1 MHDPA
6 RKLLAQLINN
16 ALAVPGDDTESA
28 LIYENIEACPQPE
41 LGQYAFKTF
50 QLAKKLQTN
59 PKELAENI
67 ATSLQQDKNIAQ
79 INQSGPYLNITLHA
93 ATLAP
98 LLAAQINAENRVMPL
113 TATTPH
119 RYMVEHSQP
128 NTHKELHIGHT
139 RNSVLGDTLTR
150 MLRHAGH
157 HVYAENYH
165 GDEGAHVAKCLWYI
179 DKYKKS
185 PAPGEDR
192 GTWLGKMY
200 VEATSAQ
207 TAATGEDAEI
217 IKNEISTVLHQIEE
231 RNGPFYDQWRETRE
245 WSLAL
250 FHKVYDWL
258 GIRFDGDSCESEVSE
273 ESFRVVQEYL
283 DKGIFIRDQ
292 GAVGADLSDK
302 NLGFCML
309 LKSDGRG
316 LYATKDLA
324 LALRRFRVEKPDTCI
339 YVVDNRQ
346 SHHFK
351 QVFATLDLM
360 GFKEAARCY
369 HLAYEMVETKN
380 GAMSSRKG
388 NIVPILEL
396 IDLLQSRAQTIVAE
410 RYEGSW
416 SENQIKDTAQKI
428 AVSAI
433 RYGMLKVDPESKIIF
448 DMDSWLTLEGN
459 TGPYLQYV
467 YARMASLQRKSDEAA
482 HISFDKIADWNK
494 LTHQSER
501 QLMAHLSGFNESAA
515 QACEKLKPNS
525 FVNYSYELARKFNA
539 FYAESPINN
548 EADEAT
554 RHARMALVKLAAYH
568 LGTALDLMGL
578 PRIEQM

>member
-6 RKLLAQLINN
+6 KQILSHIIAE
-16 ALAVPGDDTESA
+16 ALPVPGDETEAA

-50 QLAKKLQTN
+50 QLAKKLQKN
-59 PKELAENI
+59 PKELGEQMAAAI
-67 ATSLQQDKNIAQ
+67 RLDARVTTV
-79 INQSGPYLNITLHA
+79 NQAGPYLNIILDSA
-93 ATLAP
+93 AIAP
-98 LLAAQINAENRVMPL
+98 LLTANL
-113 TATTPH
+113 TSGKDVAPIIPVTPH

-139 RNSVLGDTLTR
+139 RNSVLGDTLCR

-179 DKYKKS
+179 DKNKLQ
-185 PAPGEDR
+185 PRADEDR

-200 VEATSAQ
+200 V
-207 TAATGEDAEI
+207 AATTAQSEASGDDADK
-217 IKNEISTVLHQIEE
+217 IKAEISTVLKQIEE
-231 RNGPFYDQWRETRE
+231 KEGHFYDMWLETRQ
-245 WSLAL
+245 WSLDL
-250 FHKVYDWL
+250 FHTVYAWM
-258 GIRFDGDSCESEVSE
+258 GVTFDGDSCESDVSE
-273 ESFRVVQEYL
+273 ESFRVVNEYL
-283 DKGIFIRDQ
+283 EKGVFIHSD
-292 GAVGADLSDK
+292 GAVGADLSEQ

-324 LALRRFRVEKPDTCI
+324 LALRRFRKEKPDTCI

-351 QVFATLDLM
+351 QVFATLALM

-396 IDLLQSRAQTIVAE
+396 ITLLQSRAHAIVSE
-410 RYEGSW
+410 RYAETW
-416 SENQIKDTAQKI
+416 DEAAITATAQKI
-428 AVSAI
+428 ALSSV
-433 RYGMLKVDPESKIIF
+433 RYGMLKVDPESKIVF

-459 TGPYLQYV
+459 TGPYLQY
-467 YARMASLQRKSDEAA
+467 
-482 HISFDKIADWNK
+482 
-494 LTHQSER
+494 
-501 QLMAHLSGFNESAA
+501 
-515 QACEKLKPNS
+515 
-525 FVNYSYELARKFNA
+525 
-539 FYAESPINN
+539 
-548 EADEAT
+548 
-554 RHARMALVKLAAYH
+554 
-568 LGTALDLMGL
+568 
-578 PRIEQM
+578 

>member
-6 RKLLAQLINN
+6 RKLLASLLAA
-16 ALAVPGDDTESA
+16 ALAVPGDDTETA

-59 PKELAENI
+59 PKELAENL
-67 ATSLQQDKNIAQ
+67 AANLRQDKNVAAV
-79 INQSGPYLNITLHA
+79 NQSGPYLNIALRA
-93 ATLAP
+93 GALAP
-98 LLAAQINAENRVMPL
+98 LLTAQLNDKNEVAPLAA
-113 TATTPH
+113 TPAH

-139 RNSVLGDTLTR
+139 RNSVLGDTISR

-179 DKYKKS
+179 DKYEKS

-200 VEATSAQ
+200 VEATTAQ
-207 TAATGEDAEI
+207 TAAEGEDAERV
-217 IKNEISTVLHQIEE
+217 KAEISTVLHQIEE
-231 RNGPFYDQWRETRE
+231 RNGPFYDQWLETRE

-250 FHKVYDWL
+250 FHKVYEWL
-258 GIRFDGDSCESEVSE
+258 GVTFDGHSCESEVSE
-273 ESFRVVQEYL
+273 ESFRVVQDYL

-292 GAVGADLSDK
+292 GAVGADLSAK

-351 QVFATLDLM
+351 QVFATLELM

-396 IDLLQSRAQTIVAE
+396 IDLLQARAHAIVAE
-410 RYEGSW
+410 RYADTWDEA
-416 SENQIKDTAQKI
+416 QIKTTAQKI

-433 RYGMLKVDPESKIIF
+433 RYGMLKVDPESKIVF

-467 YARMASLQRKSDEAA
+467 YARMASLQRKSAEAA
-482 HISFDKIADWNK
+482 GIALDSVTSWDK
-494 LTHQSER
+494 LTAQSER
-501 QLMAHLSGFNESAA
+501 QLLAHLSGFNESAA
-515 QACEKLKPNS
+515 QSCEKLKPNG
-525 FVNYSYELARKFNA
+525 FVLYAYELARKFNA

-548 EADEAT
+548 EPDEAT